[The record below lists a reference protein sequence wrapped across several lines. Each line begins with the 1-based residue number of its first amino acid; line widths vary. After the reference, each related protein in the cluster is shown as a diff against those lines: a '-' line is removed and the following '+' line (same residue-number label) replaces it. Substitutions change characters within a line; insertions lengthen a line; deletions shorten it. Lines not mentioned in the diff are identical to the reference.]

1 MALAHVILLVVVT
14 VVWGFNFAVVKVGL
28 GLVPPIAFV
37 ALRFAIVGL
46 LLLPFLR
53 LPQKRFGELV
63 LLSVLLGVVHFSLM
77 FTGLRDLD
85 VATSAIA
92 IQLQVPFAAILA
104 AIFFGDR
111 MRWRRISGMAIAF
124 AGVVL
129 IAGEPRLHGDMLPLL
144 LVIGAACTWAGANIM
159 IKRLGDDVS
168 VFGLN
173 GWVALLAAPQLALL
187 SWAAET
193 DPLGA
198 ILSAGWPLWAS
209 IAFQSLLVT
218 VFGYGVWYYCMRR
231 YPVNQVMPLTLL
243 VPLFGVMS
251 GVIYFDDRLTLPMLI
266 GGLCT
271 IAGVAIITIR
281 RPRVIEPSTKAGL

>member
-1 MALAHVILLVVVT
+1 MTTTHLVALVVVT
-14 VVWGFNFAVVKVGL
+14 VIWGFNFAVVKAGL
-28 GLVPPIAFV
+28 SLVPPIAFV

-53 LPQKRFGELV
+53 LPQKRLGELA

-104 AIFFGDR
+104 AIFFGDTLG
-111 MRWRRISGMAIAF
+111 WRRITGMAIAF

-129 IAGEPRLHGDMLPLL
+129 IAGEPRFAGGLLPLF
-144 LVIGAACTWAGANIM
+144 LVVGAAYTCAGANIM

-173 GWVALLAAPQLALL
+173 GWVAMLAAPQLALL
-187 SWAAET
+187 SWATEP

-198 ILSAGWPLWAS
+198 ILAAGWPLWAS
-209 IAFQSLLVT
+209 IAFQALLVT
-218 VFGYGVWYYCMRR
+218 VFGYGVWYQCMRR

-251 GVIYFDDRLTLPMLI
+251 GVIFFD
-266 GGLCT
+266 
-271 IAGVAIITIR
+271 
-281 RPRVIEPSTKAGL
+281 